1 MTGMRTVIRGAV
13 VAAVSVL
20 VAASAV
26 ACGKGAA
33 PATPEVTAT
42 LAVTPS
48 PVAGSPTPDLT
59 PTPPPS
65 APSPTPAPTPTPTP
79 TPEAFEGTRSPAQ
92 GEGTAPVPPGALLV
106 QVRYGR
112 HENFDRIV
120 FQFEN
125 GLSGYRIEYVQPPI
139 VGDFSGLPVDIAGSA
154 FLRAHF
160 SVAAAHDPSTGD
172 RTYLGPL
179 ELRAGLPSL
188 LEAEAKAERFRANVD
203 ARNGLGLYFWLRL
216 GYRPARPDEVPG
228 GPQSGIMPMM
238 RTPGGRR

>member
-1 MTGMRTVIRGAV
+1 MSAGMRTAIRGAV
-13 VAAVSVL
+13 LGAVSVL
-20 VAASAV
+20 VAASVV

-33 PATPEVTAT
+33 PGPPETTSAP
-42 LAVTPS
+42 AVTPS
-48 PVAGSPTPDLT
+48 PAAGSPTPVLT
-59 PTPPPS
+59 STPPPS
-65 APSPTPAPTPTPTP
+65 TPAPTPTHTP

-92 GEGTAPVPPGALLV
+92 GEGAVPVPPGALLV

-125 GLSGYRIEYVQPPI
+125 GLPGYRIEYVQPPI
-139 VGDFSGLPVDIAGSA
+139 LGDFSGLPVDIAGGA

-179 ELRAGLPSL
+179 ELSAGLPSL
-188 LEAEAKAERFRANVD
+188 LEAEVTGDFEGGLTWV
-203 ARNGLGLYFWLRL
+203 LGLSKEADFRVFALAEPFRIVIDVAH
-216 GYRPARPDEVPG
+216 P
-228 GPQSGIMPMM
+228 
-238 RTPGGRR
+238 

>member
-1 MTGMRTVIRGAV
+1 MSPGRFPLPAGLRAAMRV
-13 VAAVSVL
+13 V
-20 VAASAV
+20 ASAV

-33 PATPEVTAT
+33 PGTPETT
-42 LAVTPS
+42 STPAVTPS
-48 PVAGSPTPDLT
+48 PAAGSPTPDLT
-59 PTPPPS
+59 STPPPYNT
-65 APSPTPAPTPTPTP
+65 APPPTPTPTP
-79 TPEAFEGTRSPAQ
+79 QPFEGTRGPAQ

-125 GLSGYRIEYVQPPI
+125 GLPGYRIEYVQPPI
-139 VGDFSGLPVDIAGSA
+139 LGDFSGLPVDIAGGA

-179 ELRAGLPSL
+179 ELSAGLPSL
-188 LEAEAKAERFRANVD
+188 LEAEVTGDFEGGLTWV
-203 ARNGLGLYFWLRL
+203 LGLSEEADFRVFALAEPFRIVIDVAH
-216 GYRPARPDEVPG
+216 P
-228 GPQSGIMPMM
+228 
-238 RTPGGRR
+238 

>member
-1 MTGMRTVIRGAV
+1 MSAGMRTVIRGAV
-13 VAAVSVL
+13 FAAVSVL

-33 PATPEVTAT
+33 PGTPETT
-42 LAVTPS
+42 STPAVTPS
-48 PVAGSPTPDLT
+48 PAAGSPTPALT
-59 PTPPPS
+59 STPPPPT
-65 APSPTPAPTPTPTP
+65 PSPTPALTPTHTP

-92 GEGTAPVPPGALLV
+92 GEGAVPVPPGALLV

-112 HENFDRIV
+112 HANFDRIV

-125 GLSGYRIEYVQPPI
+125 GLPGYRIEYVLPPI
-139 VGDFSGLPVDIAGSA
+139 LGDFSGLPVDIAGGA

-179 ELRAGLPSL
+179 ELSAGLPSL
-188 LEAEAKAERFRANVD
+188 LEAEVTGDFEGGLSWV
-203 ARNGLGLYFWLRL
+203 LGLSKEADFRVFALAEPFRIVIDVAH
-216 GYRPARPDEVPG
+216 P
-228 GPQSGIMPMM
+228 
-238 RTPGGRR
+238 